1 MEVKIRGWVLKPV
14 NGPGYCL
21 KKQVGLPLLGQ
32 KAVSLLQQVVAAVG
46 SPEDHELE
54 VVIEY
59 QEE

>member
-1 MEVKIRGWVLKPV
+1 MMEVKVRGWVLKPV
-14 NGPGYCL
+14 NGPGHCL

-32 KAVSLLQQVVAAVG
+32 KAVSLLQQVVAVG
-46 SPEDHELE
+46 SPEDRELE